1 MYRSDPSR
9 GSETNSTLGL
19 SAAVLSIPAL
29 VLIVASVQYQSRV
42 MAAGALAI
50 SLAGILVL
58 LGFRT
63 AIRPPGSGSSIL
75 IYLMALGFLWFQTHA
90 EPDPFARIGRGL
102 LLVGAVLLLIRHDLA
117 RSGVEPRRRV
127 RQLCRWLTRRTK
139 WPDNLNDFQH
149 LPEVRA
155 LQDNL
160 GDDPG
165 PVLGLLT
172 DPRAEVRAAALLAL
186 RNRPYWRGFE
196 TTQILTAARQAR
208 EPELCV
214 FALQA
219 LKSAEDSGTLR
230 EVAEYL
236 RSPHVTVRTAAFEVL
251 LHNCSRRWPA
261 IRGFVKETL
270 SDLAFAQDGSLPDPG
285 RLSAIAICDL
295 TTWASEGA
303 PLSERAIQTLVEHYA
318 AILSNQY
325 LPLLPQQLAEQVIE
339 PNTPPIL
346 RVELAHLLRSF
357 RLITHDMLDRMSD
370 ADQPGPVRL
379 VAAEAMLEADPSDPT
394 AVEVLRGLGRQPNRE
409 TALSIAWLL
418 QNYLGMDMGL
428 PANESVPPN
437 SKAASEAARRV
448 LNWAMNRA
456 PDAPGVVLPTG
467 TLPRPQSSP
476 TLSGLKGTHIRP
488 GPSDRG
494 PSGSL
499 WSPK

>member
-1 MYRSDPSR
+1 MYRSDTSI
-9 GSETNSTLGL
+9 GSDTNATLGL
-19 SAAVLSIPAL
+19 SAAVLSVPAL
-29 VLIVASVQYQSRV
+29 VLLVASMQYHSQLL
-42 MAAGALAI
+42 AAGALAV
-50 SLAGILVL
+50 SLGGLLIL

-63 AIRPPGSGSSIL
+63 AIRPPASGSSIL
-75 IYLMALGFLWFQTHA
+75 IYLMALGFLWFQTR
-90 EPDPFARIGRGL
+90 ESPDALARLGRGL
-102 LLVGAVLLLIRHDLA
+102 LLLGAVLLLIRHDLA

-127 RQLCRWLTRRTK
+127 RQLCRWLTHRAK
-139 WPDNLNDFQH
+139 WPDDLHDFQH

-155 LQDNL
+155 LQVDL
-160 GDDPG
+160 GDDPS
-165 PVLGLLT
+165 PVLALLT

-196 TTQILTAARQAR
+196 ATQILTAARQAR

-214 FALQA
+214 FALLA
-219 LKSAEDSGTLR
+219 LKSVEDVASLH
-230 EVAEYL
+230 EIAEYL
-236 RSPHVTVRTAAFEVL
+236 RSPAPMVRQAAFTVL
-251 LHNCSRRWPA
+251 LHNCGRRWPSV
-261 IRGFVKETL
+261 RGAVKDAL
-270 SDLAFAQDGSLPDPG
+270 SDPAFLNDGSLPEASKLTP
-285 RLSAIAICDL
+285 LAICDL
-295 TTWASEGA
+295 TTWASEGS
-303 PLSERAIQTLVEHYA
+303 PLSDRAIQTIVEYYA
-318 AILSNQY
+318 AILANRD
-325 LPLLPQQLAEQVIE
+325 LPLLPQQLAEQVID
-339 PNTPPIL
+339 PNSPPTL

-370 ADQPGPVRL
+370 ADQPSAVRL
-379 VAAEAMLEADPSDPT
+379 VAAEALLEADPSDPM

-428 PANESVPPN
+428 PAHESVPAN

-456 PDAPGVVLPTG
+456 PDAPGLLLPTG

-476 TLSGLKGTHIRP
+476 TLSGLKGTNIRP

-494 PSGSL
+494 QSGSL